1 MIELNLTLNN
11 NDVIEGVKGKYYPR
25 VEYKDTV
32 TMQKLAKH
40 MHQHNTIYSKG
51 TITGVL
57 TDMVDCIKEL
67 ALEGY
72 VVKIDNLGLFKA
84 SVEGN
89 GLTLKTGA
97 RVTAG
102 VGPQRSDEE
111 LQADITKQQAA
122 ISAVKIIMQASGETT
137 MSEMTR
143 DAQTAFTS
151 QTKKLV
157 KSLTGND
164 SSDGGSN
171 ENQNQNTGGD
181 SGSQTGGDSGNGG
194 FNMGGGE

>member
-111 LQADITKQQAA
+111 LAADITKQQAA